1 MDMVVH
7 QAIGPNGQTGDVP
20 PLSKKA
26 EIVGFVIV
34 REKNVLAAIAALHDV
49 MGNPGNYDSSG
60 SRHLIK
66 EDGAFTGI
74 SQ

>member
-7 QAIGPNGQTGDVP
+7 QAICPNGQTGDVP
-20 PLSKKA
+20 PLEQKA

-49 MGNPGNYDSSG
+49 MGNPGNDDSSG
-60 SRHLIK
+60 SGHLI
-66 EDGAFTGI
+66 
-74 SQ
+74 